1 MKVRIRTV
9 RGENE
14 TGDVFYIEVW
24 RWYWPFWKWES
35 TNYKRDCAVR
45 YATSLLRP
53 EITEIK

>member
-24 RWYWPFWKWES
+24 RWYWPFWKWEF
-35 TNYKRDCAVR
+35 THYKRDSAVR
-45 YATSLLRP
+45 YATSLLHP